1 MSLPSSPPLVSDLA
15 TEVRRLADRLRAL
28 GPARLA
34 RPLPPHASVADAGR
48 AVAQA
53 LADLT
58 APLELP
64 PTVDVGG
71 MVSVSQPGQL
81 PQAQVLVGQP
91 RMLPR
96 LTDAAVGDQVAVCG
110 NDLVAVL
117 RMRQDAATDS
127 VRQRAIELLRELRLV
142 L

>member
-1 MSLPSSPPLVSDLA
+1 MSLPSSPPLVPNLA

-34 RPLPPHASVADAGR
+34 RPLPPYASAADAAH

-53 LADLT
+53 VADLT
-58 APLELP
+58 APLE
-64 PTVDVGG
+64 G
-71 MVSVSQPGQL
+71 
-81 PQAQVLVGQP
+81 AQSRVV
-91 RMLPR
+91 PR

-117 RMRQDAATDS
+117 GTRQDEAAEGA
-127 VRQRAIELLRELRLV
+127 RHRAIDLLRELRLV